1 MTITYFG
8 YGSLVNRQ
16 TLSPESKAVPG
27 ELRGWVREWRVK
39 GKVAG
44 IGTGACALTVRRE
57 PEVSIR
63 GVMVSEPASGLA
75 ALTKREIRY
84 DRIDGIASEFHAER
98 QEDDVPQDAFLYQ
111 AKSGHYDWGDADHP
125 ILQSYVDCVLAGFFD
140 HWGEKGIDHFL
151 ATTDGWHVP
160 ILADRADPRYPR
172 AVSLERELALLID
185 EKLSQVGVDYIQ
197 VSGGE
202 AIEDRAL

>member
-16 TLSPESKAVPG
+16 TLSPASSAVPG
-27 ELRGWVREWRVK
+27 ELRGWVREWRVT

-44 IGTGACALTVRRE
+44 VGTGACALTVRRE
-57 PEVSIR
+57 PGAAIF
-63 GVMVSEPASGLA
+63 GVMVSEPASGLE
-75 ALTKREIRY
+75 ALAKREIRY
-84 DRIDGIASEFHAER
+84 DRIDGIAPEFRPER
-98 QEDDVPQDAFLYQ
+98 SDDHVARDAFLYQ
-111 AKSGHYDWGDADHP
+111 AKSGHYDWGNEDHP

-140 HWGEKGIDHFL
+140 HWGEGGVDHFL
-151 ATTDGWHVP
+151 ATTHGWHVP
-160 ILADRADPRYPR
+160 ILADRSNPRYPR
-172 AVSLERELALLID
+172 AVSLDRDLAALID
-185 EKLSQVGVDYIQ
+185 EKLSQIGVDYIQ

>member
-16 TLSPESKAVPG
+16 TLSPISKAVPG
-27 ELRGWVREWRVK
+27 ELRGWLREWRVR

-44 IGTGACALTVRRE
+44 VGTGACALTVRRE
-57 PEVSIR
+57 PGSSIR

-75 ALTKREIRY
+75 VLTKREIRY
-84 DRIDGIASEFHAER
+84 DRIDGIAPQFRPQRAE
-98 QEDDVPQDAFLYQ
+98 DGVPQDAFLYQ
-111 AKSGHYDWGDADHP
+111 AKFGHYGWGDEDHP

-140 HWGEKGIDHFL
+140 LWGEEGIDHFL
-151 ATTDGWHVP
+151 ATTRGWHVP

-172 AVSLERELALLID
+172 AVSLDRELAALID
-185 EKLSQVGVDYIQ
+185 MKLSQVGVGYI
-197 VSGGE
+197 
-202 AIEDRAL
+202 